1 MAIGAW
7 GFCPYVYKADRNRVT
22 KKNVLNQAKVSKLP
36 LVFWLIEIVLKSAI
50 SRQAKV
56 SKLPLVF
63 WLIEIVFL
71 VIVISPP
78 LISRVLSGV

>member
-1 MAIGAW
+1 MRLPRSSGVILTSPPFDMAIGAW
-7 GFCPYVYKADRNRVT
+7 GFCPYLYKADRNSVT

-36 LVFWLIEIVLKSAI
+36 F
-50 SRQAKV
+50 
-56 SKLPLVF
+56 VF

>member
-1 MAIGAW
+1 MAIGDW
-7 GFCPYVYKADRNRVT
+7 GFCPYVYKADRNRIT
-22 KKNVLNQAKVSKLP
+22 KKN
-36 LVFWLIEIVLKSAI
+36 VLKSAI